1 MSRLMCRAGATVTV
15 LLFMQ
20 TTEASARW
28 AHTLDHVFKGPDGAN
43 PVGGVISDQAGNI
56 YGVSRSGGAYGDGTV
71 FMLSPPVAGRIKW
84 TETVLHS
91 FNHAAGD
98 GANPAA
104 GLVRDARGNL
114 YGTTAAG
121 GALLYGTAF
130 RLAPPAHA
138 GATWAETILH
148 SFGGSD
154 QDGEN
159 PASQLTIGAGGKLFG
174 TTFSGG
180 SSGNGTVF
188 QLSPPTH
195 GNSPWAETVL
205 HSFGGVDG
213 SGPMGTLAV
222 DTSGNLFGTTESGG
236 SSNDGAVFQLSPP
249 TPGQTAWTTS
259 VVTSFSYAAG
269 TGVSPLSGVVLD
281 SAGDL
286 VGTTYAGGKH
296 GAGAVFALHLPAQGQ
311 TQWQE
316 SLLYSFTYD
325 AKRGAFPATGVISD
339 AAGNLYGTTQGGG
352 KHNNGTLFQLSP
364 PASGKQ
370 TWTETVLHSFAT
382 GTGNGGEPNGTVTP
396 DASGNVFGTAYDGG
410 KFGAGT
416 VFKLSP

>member
-1 MSRLMCRAGATVTV
+1 
-15 LLFMQ
+15 
-20 TTEASARW
+20 
-28 AHTLDHVFKGPDGAN
+28 
-43 PVGGVISDQAGNI
+43 
-56 YGVSRSGGAYGDGTV
+56 
-71 FMLSPPVAGRIKW
+71 
-84 TETVLHS
+84 
-91 FNHAAGD
+91 
-98 GANPAA
+98 
-104 GLVRDARGNL
+104 
-114 YGTTAAG
+114 
-121 GALLYGTAF
+121 
-130 RLAPPAHA
+130 
-138 GATWAETILH
+138 
-148 SFGGSD
+148 
-154 QDGEN
+154 
-159 PASQLTIGAGGKLFG
+159 
-174 TTFSGG
+174 
-180 SSGNGTVF
+180 
-188 QLSPPTH
+188 
-195 GNSPWAETVL
+195 
-205 HSFGGVDG
+205 
-213 SGPMGTLAV
+213 MGTLAV